1 MFDDD
6 FDLDAEEPESPCG
19 VTAFDVER
27 AARRK
32 AVTSPHSSPTTDFT
46 GHDGWRLPSLIKSP
60 LPRVNRIE

>member
-32 AVTSPHSSPTTDFT
+32 ATTVRRAPTTDFT
-46 GHDGWRLPSLIKSP
+46 GHDGWRLQCLIKSP
-60 LPRVNRIE
+60 LPRVNIIE